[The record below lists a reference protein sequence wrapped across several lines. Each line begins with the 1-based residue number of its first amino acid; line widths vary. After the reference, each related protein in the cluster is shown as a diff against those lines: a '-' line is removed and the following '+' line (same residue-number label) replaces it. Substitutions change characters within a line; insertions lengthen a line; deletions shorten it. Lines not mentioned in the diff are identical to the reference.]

1 MKLLALIE
9 GPDHV
14 CFRYRI
20 QAFEPVLADHGWSLE
35 AVPLSKHSLARISQL
50 RRAAEA
56 DAVILQRKLL
66 PLWQLRILRKAAK
79 ALIYDFDDAIFHRD
93 SYHPKGVASWQR
105 QAYFWATVYA
115 ADAITAGNQ
124 YLQNQAAA
132 YVAAERVHYFPTC
145 IEYGRYRAARHGR
158 KGCEA
163 KLIWIGQRSTLPSLS
178 LAEPGLAAAAAAL
191 PGLELR
197 VVSDVFPRLAG
208 VAVVERAWSA
218 ATETQELADADL
230 GVNWL
235 PDDGWSQGKCGLK
248 VLQFMA
254 AGLPVV
260 ANPVGVHCQMVVHGE
275 TGFLARTPQEW
286 REAIVRLAA
295 DPALR
300 AQFGAAGRRRAIER
314 YGVDGWSRKL
324 VALLDRVAGRPQAKS
339 PVRREATF
347 MEAAA

>member
-9 GPDHV
+9 GLDHV

-20 QAFEPVLADHGWSLE
+20 QAFEPALAAHGWSLE
-35 AVPLSKHSLARISQL
+35 AVPLSKHCLPRIRQL

-79 ALIYDFDDAIFHRD
+79 TLIYDFDDAIFHRD
-93 SYHPKGVASWQR
+93 SYHPKGVESWRR
-105 QAYFWATVYA
+105 QAYFWAAAYA
-115 ADAITAGNQ
+115 ADIITAGND
-124 YLQNQAAA
+124 YLKNQAAA
-132 YVAAERVHYFPTC
+132 YVPAERVHYFPTC
-145 IEYGRYRAARHGR
+145 IEYARYRAARHWRQGS
-158 KGCEA
+158 EA

-218 ATETQELADADL
+218 ATEAEELADADV
-230 GVNWL
+230 GVSWL
-235 PDDGWSQGKCGLK
+235 PDDGWSLGKCGLK

-260 ANPVGVHCQMVVHGE
+260 ANPVGAHCQMVVHGE
-275 TGFLARTPQEW
+275 TGFLARTPHEW
-286 REAIVRLAA
+286 REAIETLAA

-300 AQFGAAGRRRAIER
+300 SRFGAAGRRLAKER
-314 YGVDGWSRKL
+314 YGVDGWSRRM
-324 VALLDRVAGRPQAKS
+324 VELLDRVAGRPRAKS
-339 PVRREATF
+339 PVRREATA

>member
-20 QAFEPVLADHGWSLE
+20 QAFEPALAAHGWSLE

-50 RRAAEA
+50 RRAAGA

-79 ALIYDFDDAIFHRD
+79 SLVYDFDDAIFHRD
-93 SYHPKGVASWQR
+93 SYHPKGVESWRR
-105 QAYFWATVYA
+105 QAYFWATAYA
-115 ADAITAGNQ
+115 ADAITAGND
-124 YLQNQAAA
+124 YLKNQAAA
-132 YVAAERVHYFPTC
+132 YVPAERVHFFPTC
-145 IEYGRYRAARHGR
+145 IEHARYRPARHWR
-158 KGCEA
+158 KGGEA

-178 LAEPGLAAAAAAL
+178 LAKPGLAAAATAL

-197 VVSDVFPRLAG
+197 VVSDVFPRLPGIA
-208 VAVVERAWSA
+208 VAERIWSA
-218 ATETQELADADL
+218 ATEAEELADTDI
-230 GVNWL
+230 GVSWL
-235 PDDGWSQGKCGLK
+235 PDDGWSLGKCGLK

-275 TGFLARTPQEW
+275 TGFLARTPHDWQESI
-286 REAIVRLAA
+286 ARLAV

-300 AQFGAAGRRRAIER
+300 AQFGAAGRRLAQER
-314 YGVDGWSRKL
+314 YGADRWSRRM
-324 VALLDRVAGRPQAKS
+324 VELLNRVARPRQANS
-339 PVRREATF
+339 QIRREARFT
-347 MEAAA
+347 EAAA

>member
-20 QAFEPVLADHGWSLE
+20 QAFEPALADHGWSLE
-35 AVPLSKHSLARISQL
+35 AVPLCKHSLARIRQL
-50 RRAAEA
+50 SRAAEA

-66 PLWQLRILRKAAK
+66 PLWQLRILRNAAK
-79 ALIYDFDDAIFHRD
+79 ALIFDFDDAVFHRD
-93 SYHPKGVASWQR
+93 SYHPKGVNSWRR
-105 QAYFWATVYA
+105 QAYFWATAYA

-124 YLQNQAAA
+124 YLKNQAAA
-132 YVAAERVHYFPTC
+132 YVPAERVHYFPTC
-145 IEYGRYRAARHGR
+145 IEYGRYRAACHWRIG
-158 KGCEA
+158 GEA

-208 VAVVERAWSA
+208 VAVVERAWSS
-218 ATETQELADADL
+218 ATETQELADADI
-230 GVNWL
+230 GVSWL
-235 PDDGWSQGKCGLK
+235 PDDGWSLGKCGLK

-260 ANPVGVHCQMVVHGE
+260 ANPVGVHCEMVVHGE
-275 TGFLARTPQEW
+275 TGFLARTPREW
-286 REAIVRLAA
+286 REAIARLAA

-300 AQFGAAGRRRAIER
+300 ARFGAAGRRLAEEH
-314 YGVDGWSRKL
+314 YGVERWSRKM
-324 VALLDRVAGRPQAKS
+324 VALLDRVAGRPPAQS
-339 PVRREATF
+339 PVRRDATA